1 MNASLISWYRFL
13 PKFFSKSTIKKRE
26 KKTLTL
32 IKKKKGEE
40 KMIEV
45 VVGNTQNLSNDDETQ
60 LRQQR
65 KDINKS
71 FMS

>member
-1 MNASLISWYRFL
+1 
-13 PKFFSKSTIKKRE
+13 
-26 KKTLTL
+26 
-32 IKKKKGEE
+32 
-40 KMIEV
+40 MIEV